1 MVLFVRRSVN
11 LRLVPQVIKALRPAF
26 EKMMPQ
32 SGRKWLAGEGICEL
46 YTESEISA
54 DAALESVPGKVTI
67 GVDGHKDGRH
77 RSVLTISFLKQTIST
92 FKEAF
97 YPKTNRQTGSFMAG
111 VLKEHILANEKDIIA
126 VVADNTGNMQAMFE
140 ELEPLFPFIFFVG
153 CCVHVLDLIIED
165 ICKIREIADI
175 LNDIRFLVTFV
186 KGHDVLH
193 EEFLRLQS
201 IHKLSCALKVFPH
214 TRFAYAYQMA
224 HTVIENSL
232 VFAVLLKTAIFKA
245 SCATQSKRGKDGQTS
260 AAEHARFKSLIND
273 EKFNDRVLAVHELL
287 ECFSQVLHYVEGDSA
302 PPSHV
307 LPLYQSLFDYV
318 NAVPDVIKNV
328 LDKETL
334 EKVVGVVEDRWIGI
348 KGSRKVPL
356 KCDILLASFALDPYA
371 QIACSDS
378 LLSTDV
384 DAALG
389 RLVCLCA

>member
-1 MVLFVRRSVN
+1 
-11 LRLVPQVIKALRPAF
+11 
-26 EKMMPQ
+26 
-32 SGRKWLAGEGICEL
+32 
-46 YTESEISA
+46 
-54 DAALESVPGKVTI
+54 
-67 GVDGHKDGRH
+67 
-77 RSVLTISFLKQTIST
+77 
-92 FKEAF
+92 
-97 YPKTNRQTGSFMAG
+97 
-111 VLKEHILANEKDIIA
+111 
-126 VVADNTGNMQAMFE
+126 
-140 ELEPLFPFIFFVG
+140 
-153 CCVHVLDLIIED
+153 
-165 ICKIREIADI
+165 
-175 LNDIRFLVTFV
+175 
-186 KGHDVLH
+186 
-193 EEFLRLQS
+193 
-201 IHKLSCALKVFPH
+201 
-214 TRFAYAYQMA
+214 
-224 HTVIENSL
+224 
-232 VFAVLLKTAIFKA
+232 
-245 SCATQSKRGKDGQTS
+245 
-260 AAEHARFKSLIND
+260 
-273 EKFNDRVLAVHELL
+273 VHELL